1 MQNNGGWPMNHNEI
15 IERKIF
21 LKRQLIVIIK
31 KEIKK
36 LEGSLK
42 HIGEEDDRRSMD
54 QNNNVNV

>member
-1 MQNNGGWPMNHNEI
+1 MNHNEI